1 MKLVNMS
8 KQEKRIFVESQIK
21 IAKELEESYKA
32 IFNLLSNTNL
42 DTKYLLYNPYTED
55 FESELIEAVDKL
67 EAFDIKALADLFDRN
82 KALNEGKNIN
92 LLDVKNPV
100 KTYQD
105 HLYNLMDDIVL
116 NNIKIDSELLK
127 LIPDIRT
134 VLLLLVKNNKVR
146 FFEGSKKIEVVENK
160 NHFFKLVGSTMHNI
174 PDYAKTNQNKFLEF
188 IFDFTNILFQYASDT
203 KNILKDIE
211 SIDAKVNTDAIF
223 KKYIPEYNLQTNLDV
238 RQGIV
243 GETNALL
250 EDVIIYHDLCDKNI
264 SDAVGDIIK
273 TIGLNISPSMNNDI
287 IASYNDLLAG
297 LELYIKYN
305 HDLIKKIM
313 DKVNQAKN
321 SFMTQSQTGV
331 AIMLA
336 ENDPMIA
343 DFGKL
348 VEIVKLFKNQIDIRR
363 EYLSNIYQV
372 LEKFNS

>member
-1 MKLVNMS
+1 M
-8 KQEKRIFVESQIK
+8 
-21 IAKELEESYKA
+21 
-32 IFNLLSNTNL
+32 
-42 DTKYLLYNPYTED
+42 YNPYTED

-67 EAFDIKALADLFDRN
+67 EAFDKKALADLFDTN
-82 KALNEGKNIN
+82 KALKEGKNIN